1 MWSMKGGNPELK
13 ELNDEYYNSYKENPE
28 TMVYSG
34 FRIWK
39 KVSKESYEA
48 SADGGG
54 VIYTLADWSS
64 KITFPGK
71 EEDKA
76 DAGTGMETDNQMM
89 DGMMSEE
96 EKMMM
101 EEEKQMIMMIIIV
114 VAFAL
119 VLIMCVIICFCR
131 MRARN
136 NTKTPIQLNEGGE
149 TEMAKVTDI

>member
-1 MWSMKGGNPELK
+1 MCTAWIPMWSMKGGNPELK
-13 ELNDEYYNSYKENPE
+13 EFNDQYYKSYKENPE
-28 TMVYSG
+28 TMIYTG

-39 KVSKESYEA
+39 KNSKADYTA

-64 KITFPGK
+64 KITFPGE

-76 DAGTGMETDNQMM
+76 DAGTGMETGNEME
-89 DGMMSEE
+89 GMMSEE
-96 EKMMM
+96 EMMMM

-114 VAFAL
+114 VAVAL

-136 NTKTPIQLNEGGE
+136 NEKTPI
-149 TEMAKVTDI
+149 